1 MRGPC
6 PRITCP
12 PGPVVTT
19 NSRRHGTTGRE
30 KEKGTTMNILA
41 IIGSPRGMKGNTGRL
56 LEEVLVGVK
65 ESGCTVDLVSLTE
78 TRIHPCVSCDA
89 CHKVG
94 ICPVKD
100 DFEAIKARLLACDAF
115 ILASPNYIFSVSAQM
130 KALFDRCG
138 GLIHLQSLE
147 GKYGLAVETSG
158 GGEDDDVLRYMERFI
173 SVLGARVAGSIGS
186 PMAGERVFPDQEAL
200 FVRARDLG
208 RELCRSVLE
217 KRRYIE
223 QDLFHE
229 MFRERMRQLMLYRK
243 DEWTYEAEV
252 WQALGN
258 L

>member
-1 MRGPC
+1 
-6 PRITCP
+6 
-12 PGPVVTT
+12 
-19 NSRRHGTTGRE
+19 
-30 KEKGTTMNILA
+30 MNILA
-41 IIGSPRGMKGNTGRL
+41 IIGSPRGMRGNTGRL
-56 LEEVLVGVK
+56 LEEVLSGVA
-65 ESGCTVDLVSLTE
+65 ESGCTVELVSLTD
-78 TRIHPCVSCDA
+78 TRILPCVSCDA

-100 DFEAIKARLLACDAF
+100 DFEGIKAKLLACDAF

-147 GKYGLAVETSG
+147 GKYGVAVETSG
-158 GGEDDDVLRYMERFI
+158 GGEDDEVLRYMKRVI
-173 SVLGARVAGSIGS
+173 SVLGARVAGSIGT
-186 PMAGERVFPDQEAL
+186 PMAGERQFPDQENL
-200 FVRARDLG
+200 FARAREVG
-208 RELCRSVLE
+208 RELCRSVVE

-229 MFRERMRQLMLYRK
+229 MFRERMRQLVRYRQ
-243 DEWTYEAEV
+243 EWSYEAEV